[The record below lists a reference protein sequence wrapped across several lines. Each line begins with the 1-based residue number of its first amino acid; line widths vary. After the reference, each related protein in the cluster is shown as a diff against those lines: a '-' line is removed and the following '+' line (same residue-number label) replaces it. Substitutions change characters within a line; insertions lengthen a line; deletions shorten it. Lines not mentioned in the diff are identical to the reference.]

1 MTLVLDTQ
9 VIDTEWAQIVDRIS
23 RRRFFGGAAGVA
35 AALALSACGS
45 SDGESDSASDTLPY
59 TWAEFSG
66 DVPRDPKRV
75 VVLDGRVDLEFA
87 MMMDYPI
94 VGSGNFWFPDAKA
107 GFQFPGRTIEGASF
121 VNVAGDFSTNFEAL
135 LALEPDLIV
144 ITAIGYTSDWY
155 GTERLSS
162 IAPLLVVGDDVEPI
176 AGHPVDWRGAL
187 MAQASQ
193 LDRVAIAE
201 ASIAEYDD
209 KLARLRPMLQE
220 KLGGKKIVFGVQT
233 PTGFLVHQRNLRI
246 SVAIDAGLDVLF
258 RDDDNAEN
266 SFELSFEQLDTLA
279 PADVIIA
286 QARDQEALD
295 AIKTQPTW
303 QRLPAVQAGNVLTSD
318 ARYNQGFALTAAIF
332 LDVLEEAAGRITAGE

>member
-1 MTLVLDTQ
+1 
-9 VIDTEWAQIVDRIS
+9 
-23 RRRFFGGAAGVA
+23 
-35 AALALSACGS
+35 
-45 SDGESDSASDTLPY
+45 
-59 TWAEFSG
+59 
-66 DVPRDPKRV
+66 
-75 VVLDGRVDLEFA
+75 
-87 MMMDYPI
+87 
-94 VGSGNFWFPDAKA
+94 
-107 GFQFPGRTIEGASF
+107 
-121 VNVAGDFSTNFEAL
+121 
-135 LALEPDLIV
+135 
-144 ITAIGYTSDWY
+144 
-155 GTERLSS
+155 
-162 IAPLLVVGDDVEPI
+162 
-176 AGHPVDWRGAL
+176 

-193 LDRVAIAE
+193 LDRVTIAE

-246 SVAIDAGLDVLF
+246 SVALDAGLDVLF

-318 ARYNQGFALTAAIF
+318 ARYNQGFCAHRGHLPRRSRGS
-332 LDVLEEAAGRITAGE
+332 GRANHCWAVIQATLRAWSSSCATCSNQAP